1 MTFNL
6 VRLLQDLD
14 SDDIGTYL
22 AAKDELVRQQQIA
35 LPALVR
41 LMLNQS
47 DRQGWRAAALVASM
61 KDISTLSAFVQAL
74 YSPNSL
80 IRQTAAQVLGEL
92 GNEAVIPHLLNR
104 LYDESTLVRIWAVE
118 AMGNLRSV
126 RAVNPLIDLLAEADS
141 YELQHSIIKA
151 FGKIGDA
158 RAADSIVPFFESPD
172 HHVCKRAHEVY
183 KQLSGSTRGN

>member
-1 MTFNL
+1 MTSNL
-6 VRLLQDLD
+6 TRLLHDLD

-22 AAKDELVRQQQIA
+22 AAKDELARQRQMA

-61 KDISTLSAFVQAL
+61 KDASTLSAFVQAL
-74 YSPNSL
+74 YSQNSL

-92 GNEAVIPHLLNR
+92 GNESAIPHLLDR

-118 AMGNLRSV
+118 ALGNLHAL
-126 RAVNPLIDLLAEADS
+126 RAVKPLIDLLAEADS

-151 FGKIGDA
+151 FGKIGDP
-158 RAADSIVPFFESPD
+158 RAADSILPFFDSPD
-172 HHVCKRAHEVY
+172 HHVGKRAREVY
-183 KQLSGSTRGN
+183 NQLIGSTIGC